1 MGEMVTFGIS
11 AQATDH
17 CQTAVTARQ
26 HRFVVD
32 EPPSLGGGDAGPNPV
47 EYMLGAFAGCL
58 NVVAHM
64 IAGEMN
70 INLRSLKLD
79 LEGSLDPTV
88 FLGKNPNGRPGF
100 TEIRV
105 KFHVDSDASAEQLEQ
120 WIAAVKSRCPV
131 SDNIGNATPIVI
143 SL

>member
-1 MGEMVTFGIS
+1 MGSLITFGIS
-11 AQATDH
+11 AQAADH

-26 HRFVVD
+26 HQFVVD

-47 EYMLGAFAGCL
+47 EYMLGALAGCL

-64 IAGEMN
+64 IAKEMN
-70 INLRSLKLD
+70 IQLNSLKLD

-88 FLGKNPNGRPGF
+88 FLGQNPDGRPGF

-105 KFHVDSDASAEQLEQ
+105 KMHADTDATPEQLEQ
-120 WIAAVKSRCPV
+120 WIAAVKARCPV
-131 SDNIGNATPIVI
+131 SDNIGNATPVVI